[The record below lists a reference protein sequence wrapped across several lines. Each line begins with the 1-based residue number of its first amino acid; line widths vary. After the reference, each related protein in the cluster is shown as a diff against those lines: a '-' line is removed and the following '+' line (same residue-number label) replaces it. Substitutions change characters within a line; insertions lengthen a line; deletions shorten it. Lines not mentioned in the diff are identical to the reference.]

1 MSDLD
6 PVLDIA
12 EDTEEDTVLR
22 VAWAEYGRAAQTDIC
37 IEKMAELTHALL
49 TARRDGLEWT
59 QGIVEELADVLV
71 CLQQLKTQLSD
82 TPLTALYRTH
92 VTDKTLWDLV
102 CSTRSQKIERLNDRL
117 IDHVCEKEHLR
128 RRHSDD

>member
-37 IEKMAELTHALL
+37 IEKMAELTHALIH
-49 TARRDGLEWT
+49 ARRDGLEWT

-71 CLQQLKTQLSD
+71 CLQQIKTQLSD
-82 TPLTALYRTH
+82 TPITALYRT
-92 VTDKTLWDLV
+92 DSDQTLWDLV
-102 CSTRSQKIERLNDRL
+102 CSTRSRKIDRLNDRL
-117 IDHVCEKEHLR
+117 LDHVCKKEHLR
-128 RRHSDD
+128 LHRGRS